1 MEMDY
6 ENRMISAE
14 YLPEDDGDNPLRPRT
29 LAEYIGQEKVKDNLS
44 VFINAAKIRG
54 EALDHVLLYGP
65 PGLGK
70 TTLAAIIAAEMGAE
84 SCPARVVA
92 PMRVNFGRGRWMEA
106 APWPL
111 PFMISMAKSSIAGY
125 RISSTVRERR

>member
-54 EALDHVLLYGP
+54 EALELSLIHICC
-65 PGLGK
+65 
-70 TTLAAIIAAEMGAE
+70 AAG
-84 SCPARVVA
+84 
-92 PMRVNFGRGRWMEA
+92 
-106 APWPL
+106 
-111 PFMISMAKSSIAGY
+111 
-125 RISSTVRERR
+125 

>member
-1 MEMDY
+1 MDY

-54 EALDHVLLYGP
+54 CLLY
-65 PGLGK
+65 
-70 TTLAAIIAAEMGAE
+70 T
-84 SCPARVVA
+84 SRCV
-92 PMRVNFGRGRWMEA
+92 
-106 APWPL
+106 
-111 PFMISMAKSSIAGY
+111 
-125 RISSTVRERR
+125 